1 MPAIHFKYKRKKMK
15 RKKINKLYP
24 FLFACIIMT
33 GCLKSKTN
41 YYDDA
46 ENTGMAIFS
55 NTGNNV
61 LSCFIDGKP
70 WRTINRFTPGII
82 IRPTYEVTVTK
93 QQFAGI
99 SDSLTIYWSG
109 YYPPDETITGNLSL
123 IMGIA
128 KNFTYKDL
136 AAFNGQRLIINNAN
150 GYFLSSIAA
159 ANTFNAKGSG
169 NIHFNTLR
177 LDSIGPNN
185 YSGKMS
191 GLFDADFTAFKIT
204 KGRFDHT
211 LEPLQIKF

>member
-1 MPAIHFKYKRKKMK
+1 MK
-15 RKKINKLYP
+15 RKKINRLYS

-46 ENTGMAIFS
+46 ENAGLSIFS

-70 WRTINRFTPGII
+70 WRTINRVISGIF
-82 IRPTYEVTVTK
+82 IRPTYEVTVIK
-93 QQFAGI
+93 QSFSGL
-99 SDSLTIYWSG
+99 SDSLTINWTG
-109 YYPPDETITGNLSL
+109 YYPPNETITGSLSL
-123 IMGIA
+123 HLAIA

-159 ANTFNAKGSG
+159 ANTFNAKGFG
-169 NIHFNTLR
+169 NIYFNTLR

-191 GLFDADFTAFKIT
+191 GLLDADFTSFKIA

-211 LEPLQIKF
+211 IEPLQVNF